1 MTLESEVRLE
11 SARQNVHGHVN
22 LVRRHWR
29 LMGFA
34 LLVGFVLVS

>member
-11 SARQNVHGHVN
+11 SARHHVHDHFK
-22 LVRRHWR
+22 LVGRHWS

-34 LLVGFVLVS
+34 LLVGFALLS